1 MKRFAAAMAVFIAV
15 LPASFSSAQ
24 YCEEEVTFETSPG
37 TLFMRHHEAL
47 FNCCAWLDVE
57 VVTTTETIE
66 FTEWEMF
73 EDGAC
78 YCLCC
83 FDAEAT
89 VGGLEPG
96 EYTAR
101 VWKAMDNFDG
111 TWTLEL
117 AAEEVVT
124 IEGESEPLIETSYT
138 PCVDTSAPGQPN
150 EMTWGTIK
158 GLYR

>member
-1 MKRFAAAMAVFIAV
+1 MKRLLAVMAVVLAV
-15 LPASFSSAQ
+15 LPASLSSAQ
-24 YCEEEVTFETSPG
+24 DCVEEVTFETWPG

-57 VVTTTETIE
+57 VVTTRGTIE

-73 EDGAC
+73 EQGPC

-89 VGGLEPG
+89 VGGLDPG

-111 TWTLEL
+111 TWTFEL

-124 IEGESEPLIETSYT
+124 IEGESEPSLETSYT
-138 PCVDTSAPGQPN
+138 PCVGSSAPGQPN
-150 EMTWGTIK
+150 EATWGTIK
-158 GLYR
+158 ALYR